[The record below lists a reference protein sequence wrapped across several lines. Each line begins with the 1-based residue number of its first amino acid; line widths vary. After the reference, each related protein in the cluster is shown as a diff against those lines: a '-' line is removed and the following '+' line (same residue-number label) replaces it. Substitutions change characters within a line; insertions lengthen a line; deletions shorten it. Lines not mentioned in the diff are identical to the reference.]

1 MLLPEFIGGFVIVAA
16 LLVTQAGGIAGG
28 GSLIPILLG
37 FYRFDAQNAI
47 AISNVSMGI
56 GSTIQVIYAA
66 WKPHPL
72 RKDRGVQIDYN
83 ITSVI
88 MPSCIIGV
96 NIGIIVN
103 LITPEPIILGCLI
116 LALIYLSVST
126 GLKWHSVKKKES
138 RQVEV
143 KKPGSVSSS

>member
-1 MLLPEFIGGFVIVAA
+1 MFLPEFIGGFVIVAA
-16 LLVTQAGGIAGG
+16 LMITQAGGIAGG
-28 GSLIPILLG
+28 GALIPILLG

-56 GSTIQVIYAA
+56 GSTIRVVYAA

-72 RKDRGVQIDYN
+72 RKDRGIQIDYN

-96 NIGIIVN
+96 NLGIIVN
-103 LITPEPIILGCLI
+103 LITPEPIILGFLI

-126 GLKWHSVKKKES
+126 GFKWHSVKKKES
-138 RQVEV
+138 RQVQV
-143 KKPGSVSSS
+143 KEESSIS